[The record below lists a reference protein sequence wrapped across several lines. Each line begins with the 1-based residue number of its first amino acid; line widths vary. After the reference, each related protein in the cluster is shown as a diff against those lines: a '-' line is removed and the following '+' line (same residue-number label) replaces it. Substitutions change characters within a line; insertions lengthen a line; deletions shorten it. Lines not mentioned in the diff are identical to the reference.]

1 MTAILVS
8 EAGQRPGAE
17 FADVE
22 KAVASGKIFWLD
34 IVGESESAR
43 LAYLTKLRLAGGEI
57 AWALRFGQTG
67 RMHIGRERLRTVTW
81 IAGGDGVLIEVHLI
95 GWAKGLVTLWSG
107 DPANLDRI
115 RRQFADQ
122 AGGFE
127 DNPFHA
133 AGILLQL
140 LLGTL
145 DAALHSLD
153 ARIDELRLS
162 LDNEQPSA
170 DFSLITRRLQQL
182 QTFAAGFSRDS
193 SAVRSATIGVEIA
206 PGVGPR
212 GAAELNDYVD
222 QVEDFEEQLYERRRW
237 MSDITHDFA
246 TAIAQ
251 RQSEQIARLTLVSMV
266 FLPVTALT
274 GFFGMNFDWMIK
286 AIAGGEAF
294 LLLGVIAPALS
305 VVLTFAW
312 LSRRGLAPF
321 RFRR

>member
-8 EAGQRPGAE
+8 EAGARAGAD

-22 KAVASGKIFWLD
+22 KAFASGKIFWID
-34 IVGESESAR
+34 VVGESESAR
-43 LAYLTKLRLAGGEI
+43 LAYLTKLGLDDAEI

-67 RMHIGRERLRTVTW
+67 RMHIGRERLRVVTW
-81 IAGGDGVLIEVHLI
+81 IASRDGALTEVHLV
-95 GWAKGLVTLWSG
+95 GWQKGLVTIWSG
-107 DPANLDRI
+107 DPAILDWI
-115 RRQFADQ
+115 RLKFADHI
-122 AGGFE
+122 GGFE
-127 DNPFHA
+127 ENPFHA

-145 DAALHSLD
+145 DGALQSLD

-162 LDNEQPSA
+162 LDNERRSA
-170 DFSLITRRLQQL
+170 DFSLITRRLQRL
-182 QTFAAGFSRDS
+182 QTFAAGFSRYS
-193 SAVRSATIGVEIA
+193 SAVRSATVGVETA

-274 GFFGMNFDWMIK
+274 GFFGMNFDWMIR
-286 AIAGGEAF
+286 AIASGEAF